1 MPKTSRERV
10 RLALEH
16 KEADRV
22 PIDFGA
28 MRSTGIQAI
37 AYNKLKEHL
46 HLTNTPTKL
55 YDIYQQLAEPAL
67 EIADRFHADVIQ
79 VHRLMPAFGIKIKQ
93 WKEGILP
100 DGSKC
105 IVPFDLNPVSNEHGD
120 LLIMNKD
127 QVIAKM
133 PNGGIYYDSL
143 FHPYQKART
152 FADIDQIPLYNIT
165 EEELD
170 FLEAQAKYYFE
181 HTDKAILAS
190 FGGNIIEA
198 GEGDWGF
205 EDFLML
211 LSSEKELAHYYLNRI
226 TDNYMINLEKFL
238 SRIGRYID
246 LIQFGDDLGVQDGSL
261 ISKRMYQQMIKP
273 YHMRQFQWVK
283 KHYPKV
289 KVFFHSCGSIINLIP
304 DLIEAGVEVL
314 NPIQLSAT
322 GMDPLVLKEQFG
334 KDLVFWGGGI
344 DTQQTLT
351 NCKVEEIEDEV
362 KRLIDIFKVGGGF
375 VFTQVHNI
383 QANIS
388 PEKVVAVYDS
398 AYKHGWYKKQ

>member
-1 MPKTSRERV
+1 MSLTSRERV

-46 HLTNTPTKL
+46 HLTDTPTKL
-55 YDIYQQLAEPAL
+55 YDIYQQLAEPSP
-67 EIADRFHADVIQ
+67 EISKRFHADVVQ
-79 VHRLMPAFGIKIKQ
+79 VHRLNPAFGIPIKK
-93 WKEGILP
+93 WKDGVLP

-105 IVPFDLNPVSNEHGD
+105 IVPFDLNPVLNEHGD
-120 LLIMNKD
+120 QLIINGNT
-127 QVIAKM
+127 VIAKM
-133 PNGGIYYDSL
+133 PNGGIYYDSV
-143 FHPYQKART
+143 FHPYQDCKS
-152 FADIDQIPLYNIT
+152 FEDIDKIPLYHIT

-170 FLEAQAKYYFE
+170 FLEEQAKFYYE
-181 HTDKAILAS
+181 KTDKAILAS

-198 GEGDWGF
+198 GEDDWGF
-205 EDFLML
+205 ENFLIL
-211 LSSEKELAHYYLNRI
+211 LSAEKELAHYYANRL

-238 SRIGRYID
+238 GRIGKYID
-246 LIQFGDDLGVQDGSL
+246 VIQFGDDLGVQDGTL
-261 ISKRMYQQMIKP
+261 ISKRMYQKMIKP
-273 YHMRQFQWVK
+273 YHQRQFQWVRK
-283 KHYPKV
+283 NYPKV
-289 KVFFHSCGSIINLIP
+289 KVFFHSCGSVINLIP

-314 NPIQLSAT
+314 NPIQLSAA
-322 GMDPLVLKEQFG
+322 GMDPVVLKREFG

-351 NCKVEEIEDEV
+351 NCKVEEIEAEV

-388 PEKVVAVYDS
+388 SEKVIAVYDS
-398 AYKHGWYKKQ
+398 AYKHGWYNKQ